1 MILRHLEKLLEEAA
15 YKAREK
21 GKLKFSLLPSYVI
34 EVPRESFGDWASN
47 IAFLLA
53 REARKS
59 PLEIASIL
67 IEEMKPSFWVEKVEI
82 GGKGFIN
89 FYLSPSYVYQ
99 ELREILDKGR
109 DYGYVDLG
117 RGLKVQVEFVSAN
130 PVGPLHLGHGR
141 WAAVGDTLANLL
153 QRTGYAVER
162 EFYINDYGRQMEIFA
177 LSVESRF
184 RELLGEE
191 VIFPEEG
198 YKGSYIYDIA
208 REIQEREGDK
218 ILLLPEKERK
228 EKFKKL
234 AYEQALKDIKGTL
247 EKMGVH
253 FDVWFKESDLHEKG
267 EVKKTLELLR
277 EKGFVYEKDEA
288 IWLKTSLFGDEKD
301 RVLIRENG
309 EPTYFA
315 ADIAYHRNKRE
326 RGFEKVI
333 DIWGSD
339 HHGYVDRMRA
349 AMKAL
354 GYPEGFLEV
363 IIGQMVNLLRGGQPV
378 RMSKRTGELVT
389 LSELL
394 EEVGKDPIRYFFV
407 SRSTDATLDFDIELA
422 KKESSEN
429 PVFYVQYAHARLSSL
444 FRKARERGIET
455 ESLDLELVDFLRKK
469 EEINLAKKLFLFP
482 YVIEQAVKAR
492 APYRLTSYTY
502 ELASL
507 FHVFYTECRILGE
520 EKELESARLLLA
532 RATQSI
538 LQECLSILGVE
549 APERM

>member
-1 MILRHLEKLLEEAA
+1 MILKHLEELLEEAA
-15 YKAREK
+15 HRAREK
-21 GKLKFSLLPSYVI
+21 KRLKFSFLPPYVI

-53 REARKS
+53 KEARKS
-59 PLEIASIL
+59 PLEIADIL
-67 IEEMKPSFWVEKVEI
+67 IEEIESSFWVEKIEV

-89 FYLSPSYVYQ
+89 FYLSASYIYQ
-99 ELREILDKGR
+99 ELKEILEKGKE
-109 DYGYVDLG
+109 YGSVNLG
-117 RGLKVQVEFVSAN
+117 KGLKIQVEFVSAN

-141 WAAVGDTLANLL
+141 WAAVGDSLANLL
-153 QRTGYAVER
+153 EKTGFSVER

-191 VIFPEEG
+191 VSFPEEG
-198 YKGSYIYDIA
+198 YRGSYIYEIA
-208 REIQEREGDK
+208 QEILREEGK
-218 ILLLPEKERK
+218 TLLELPEKERK

-234 AYEQALKDIKGTL
+234 ACEKALADIERTL
-247 EKMGVH
+247 ESMGVH
-253 FDVWFKESDLHEKG
+253 FDVWFSESELHEKS
-267 EVKKTLELLR
+267 EVKKAIELLKD
-277 EKGFVYEKDEA
+277 KGFVYGKEGA

-301 RVLIRENG
+301 RVLVRENG

-315 ADIAYHRNKRE
+315 ADIAYHKNKRE

-339 HHGYVDRMRA
+339 HHGYVARMKA
-349 AMKAL
+349 SMKAL
-354 GYPEGFLEV
+354 GYSDDFLEV

-394 EEVGKDPIRYFFV
+394 EEVGKDPVRYFFA
-407 SRSTDATLDFDIELA
+407 SRSTDAALDFDIELA

-429 PVFYVQYAHARLSSL
+429 PVFYIQYAHARLSSL
-444 FRKARERGIET
+444 FRKAREMGIEI
-455 ESLDLELVDFLRKK
+455 EKLDLEQVNYLREN

-482 YVIEQAVKAR
+482 YVVEQAVKLR
-492 APYRLTSYTY
+492 APYRLTSYAY

-507 FHVFYTECRILGE
+507 FHIFYTECRILKE

-532 RATQSI
+532 RATQHV